1 MKDKKRRISLILKST
16 IGVILIAMLF
26 SVTLTVLSY
35 YYYKSK
41 SFAYYENKTTDL
53 AKTAALLV
61 DGDKIGTYLETGQTD
76 EYYNSLMK
84 LLSDVRAENS
94 DVKYLYIQYLDLEK
108 KESVYI
114 LDTDTEDPVP
124 LGTRLPFSEA
134 NRDSAL
140 SNILLNPF
148 ISDEPDYG
156 WLCSTIAPVYRS
168 DGTLAAGVGVD
179 ISMEHVREQMNS
191 LLLKNVMYAT
201 IVAAV
206 MVLLAVYSI
215 YKRIVKPI
223 TSLSNAASCYD
234 SGMLLEDFSS
244 ELSRIQ
250 NPTGDEIEELTVS
263 VQKMETDIKHY
274 VRDLTSA
281 TAANERISAELN
293 IATNIQA
300 AMLPSI
306 FPAFPD
312 RDDFDLYATMHPA
325 KEVGGDFYD
334 YFLLDYDH
342 LAVIAADVSGKGV
355 PAALF
360 MVIAKTL
367 IRNQALFGLPP
378 EKVFSKVNMQLCEN
392 NKGKMFV
399 TAWMGILELSTGKVI
414 YANAGHTRP
423 VIARSSGNCEYLK
436 GRANFVLA
444 GMPMM
449 QYTQGELQLN
459 PGDTLFL
466 YTDGVTEATDANE
479 ELFGEARLLET
490 ISAHPT
496 DKPQDMIAAV
506 KDAIDGFVKEAP
518 QFDDIT
524 MLAVQYKGEE
534 SGVYTETKTFIAAK
548 KELNAVLEWLEK
560 LLEAHDCPMK
570 VQTQLNIAVEEIF
583 VNIASYAYPQGT
595 STADITCHF
604 SGSSPTNLEITFADK
619 GVPYDPLKKKDPNT
633 KLGADERQIGGLGI
647 YMVKQSMDNVR
658 YKYENGQN
666 VLTITKSWE

>member
-1 MKDKKRRISLILKST
+1 MAYT
-16 IGVILIAMLF
+16 T
-26 SVTLTVLSY
+26 VTPAQRDAVSSIRLRY
-35 YYYKSK
+35 GSK
-41 SFAYYENKTTDL
+41 SAAWHAFHSLFLWQDTLKLSILLDVDFYAVRYGAKGDRAYFMPCGAPEK
-53 AKTAALLV
+53 V
-61 DGDKIGTYLETGQTD
+61 MQYLESLKEHGSFRLFNLCEADKAFLETQSPGQFQFRYD
-76 EYYNSLMK
+76 RDNS
-84 LLSDVRAENS
+84 E
-94 DVKYLYIQYLDLEK
+94 YLYDIEKSCDLSGK
-108 KESVYI
+108 QNKYI
-114 LDTDTEDPVP
+114 RRDIRSITEAHLVETEP
-124 LGTRLPFSEA
+124 LTAQNIST
-134 NRDSAL
+134 AL
-140 SNILLNPF
+140 QI
-148 ISDEPDYG
+148 
-156 WLCSTIAPVYRS
+156 
-168 DGTLAAGVGVD
+168 
-179 ISMEHVREQMNS
+179 
-191 LLLKNVMYAT
+191 
-201 IVAAV
+201 
-206 MVLLAVYSI
+206 
-215 YKRIVKPI
+215 
-223 TSLSNAASCYD
+223 
-234 SGMLLEDFSS
+234 
-244 ELSRIQ
+244 
-250 NPTGDEIEELTVS
+250 
-263 VQKMETDIKHY
+263 
-274 VRDLTSA
+274 
-281 TAANERISAELN
+281 
-293 IATNIQA
+293 
-300 AMLPSI
+300 
-306 FPAFPD
+306 
-312 RDDFDLYATMHPA
+312 
-325 KEVGGDFYD
+325 
-334 YFLLDYDH
+334 
-342 LAVIAADVSGKGV
+342 VSGKGV

-399 TAWMGILELSTGKVI
+399 TAWMGILKLSTGKVI

-423 VIARSSGNCEYLK
+423 VIARSSGACEYLK

-466 YTDGVTEATDANE
+466 YTDGVTEATDASE

-490 ISAHPT
+490 VSAHPT

-506 KDAIDGFVKEAP
+506 KDAIDGFVKDAP

-548 KELNAVLEWLEK
+548 KELNALLEWLEK

-604 SGSSPTNLEITFADK
+604 SGSSPTKLEITFADK
-619 GVPYDPLKKKDPNT
+619 GVPYDPLKKNDPNT

-647 YMVKQSMDNVR
+647 FMVKQSMDNVR